1 MDESLMESQ
10 MDLEL
15 SHRIDLKALLNTEQK
30 GRKGTHRQE
39 GSSALVDEMRAHEGI
54 DDKDD
59 FF

>member
-1 MDESLMESQ
+1 

-30 GRKGTHRQE
+30 GSKGTHRQE